1 MAAGALS
8 CFAATHFAATG
19 VVLREENQT
28 AEKRRQK
35 SDGQGAG
42 REAADRAEPKAA
54 DVSPHF
60 RPCAILLCRIGT
72 VHSQHLPTN
81 PWEPAMAQAP
91 VSPSPRNNS
100 TDELCERVW
109 GRGTL
114 PEAVGGKV
122 GLRNDG
128 ANGNLAGHISSR
140 RQYLKANRY
149 VARSADTA
157 EGTTSAIET
166 ACRGDRGAASRIRTP
181 MAAATALPLS
191 FAARHVRRV
200 VERPRGNGGQRRER
214 EQNRQA
220 RSHKAPSPAKVLVH
234 SKHPLGGSIARSQRT
249 QRPFRGAPGAPGSTR
264 RTGAPEQPGGAPGA
278 PGSTRST
285 QEHRSTRSTAECQ
298 RPYLPDRQN
307 GHCRGVGS
315 PCLSPQPV
323 AAAPCARRS
332 SLQ

>member
-1 MAAGALS
+1 
-8 CFAATHFAATG
+8 
-19 VVLREENQT
+19 
-28 AEKRRQK
+28 
-35 SDGQGAG
+35 
-42 REAADRAEPKAA
+42 
-54 DVSPHF
+54 
-60 RPCAILLCRIGT
+60 
-72 VHSQHLPTN
+72 
-81 PWEPAMAQAP
+81 MAQAP

-278 PGSTRST
+278 TAEHPGARGAPRST
-285 QEHRSTRSTAECQ
+285 GARGAPRNVSAPTCPIGKMATAGESDPRVCRRS
-298 RPYLPDRQN
+298 
-307 GHCRGVGS
+307 
-315 PCLSPQPV
+315 LSPPPHARGDPRYNKERIGAFRKRWRGIRAESLRR
-323 AAAPCARRS
+323 AAVFESRS
-332 SLQ
+332 GSV